1 MKGIDSRARRV
12 YDIINLK
19 QELRST
25 GPYLGRKNMLKIIP
39 LGGLGEIGL
48 NMMVM
53 EYDQYILVIDSGLMF
68 PEDYMPGI
76 DVVIPDIHYLREN
89 KDKVRSVII
98 THGHEDHIG
107 AMPFFLKE
115 FNIPVYGTGF
125 TIELLKE
132 KLREHNLIEHVVL
145 QKVRAGDMTEF
156 GPFTVEYFS
165 VNHSIVD
172 GVGLAINTPEG
183 FLIHSGDFK
192 IDQTPVDGQFTD
204 LNRLARFGAHDV
216 LALFSDSTNVEK
228 EGFSLSESTVRR
240 TLEELFQSCNGRLIA
255 AVFASNITRI
265 QQIINLAAKFNRK
278 VAFSGRSMETNI
290 RIGQDEGYICIPEG
304 TKIDEGDIESLPD
317 HEIAIITTGSQ
328 GEPLS
333 SLTRMARNRHKNIR
347 IKEGDMIIF
356 SSRFIPG
363 NEKAITSII
372 NSLYRMGAEVIYEKV
387 SDIHSSGHAYKEEL
401 KLLINLVKPKY
412 FIPIHGE
419 YRHLTKHAQL
429 AVETGIPREN
439 IRLIENG
446 ITLCFQE
453 GSASIGD
460 RVQTGR
466 VLVDGKGVGDV
477 GELVLRDRR
486 KLSGDGVVIAL
497 LVVDEQTGD
506 VIYGPDI
513 MTRGFAIE
521 VRSAHILD
529 EAKTLV
535 SEILEEIENP
545 AHMDWTEVGPDIKRR
560 LKRFFFR
567 AIKRTPLILPIIIP
581 V

>member
-1 MKGIDSRARRV
+1 
-12 YDIINLK
+12 
-19 QELRST
+19 
-25 GPYLGRKNMLKIIP
+25 MLKIIP

-48 NMMVM
+48 NMMVL
-53 EYDQYILVIDSGLMF
+53 EYDQYILVVDSGLMF

-76 DVVIPDIHYLREN
+76 DVVIPDINYLREN
-89 KDKVRSVII
+89 KDKVKSVII

-115 FNIPVYGTGF
+115 FDIPVYGTRF

-132 KLREHNLIEHVVL
+132 KLREHNLIEGAIL
-145 QKVRAGDMTEF
+145 QKVKAGDITEF
-156 GPFTVEYFS
+156 GPFKVEYIS

-183 FLIHSGDFK
+183 LLIHSGDFK

-204 LNRLARFGAHDV
+204 LNRFARFGAQDV

-265 QQIINLAAKFNRK
+265 QQIINLAVKFNRK
-278 VAFSGRSMETNI
+278 VAFSGRSMETNV
-290 RIGQDEGYICIPEG
+290 RIGQDEGFIRIPEG
-304 TKIDEGDIESLPD
+304 IRIDEKNIKSLPD
-317 HEIAIITTGSQ
+317 HEVAIITTGSQ

-347 IKEGDMIIF
+347 VKEGDMIIL

-363 NEKAITSII
+363 NEKAITSTI

-387 SDIHSSGHAYKEEL
+387 SDIHSSGHAYREEL

-412 FIPIHGE
+412 FVPIHGE

-429 AVETGIPREN
+429 AVETGIPPEN
-439 IRLIENG
+439 TRLLENG
-446 ITLCFQE
+446 NTLCFQGRTAE
-453 GSASIGD
+453 IGD

-497 LVVDEQTGD
+497 LAVDEQTGD

-521 VRSAHILD
+521 DQSAPILD
-529 EAKTLV
+529 DAKTLV

-545 AHMDWTEVGPDIKRR
+545 THMDWTEVGPDIKRK
-560 LKRFFFR
+560 LKRFFYK
-567 AIKRTPLILPIIIP
+567 AIKRSPLILPIIIP